1 LARRLG
7 LAEVYAG
14 IALLSFLVA
23 RFVPILSVHVPCPFL
38 LFTGHPCGTCGM
50 THSFVY
56 MAHGDVLRALRW
68 SPLGALLAAGVWAF
82 VALDLVRV
90 AAGLPFPAVP
100 APVVRRWVVAGAVA
114 LLVNWAYLLVHG
126 YGG

>member
-1 LARRLG
+1 MAGRLG

-14 IALLSFLVA
+14 IALLSFLAA
-23 RFVPILSVHVPCPFL
+23 RYVPVLRIHVPCPFL

-56 MAHGDVLRALRW
+56 LAHGDVLRALRW

-82 VALDLVRV
+82 AILDLVRV
-90 AAGLPFPAVP
+90 VAGLPLPALP
-100 APVVRRWVVAGAVA
+100 AAVVRRWVVAGAVA